1 MPYYRYQYHPQP
13 GCGGCLL
20 IAALLI
26 LLSGGAPLL
35 FNLLG
40 FFVLTALFLVFLL
53 WAGFWIFSWYI
64 RRRVS
69 EYEKAQTE
77 ERNNFVFLL
86 IHILVQIARFDG
98 QVTRAELQTI
108 TNFFRVNLRYGQEEM
123 YWVQEIIKDAQ
134 ASDASLDDLLATFRG
149 SFGYE
154 PRLILVE
161 LVYQVLFSNDHVSD
175 RDLELA
181 RNIADYLDI
190 SYDDQQTIR
199 AKYLHRQRKSI
210 NREEEYYEVLGLEPG
225 ASFEEIKKAY
235 RELSQKYHPDKVSNL
250 GEEFKKVA
258 EEKMKEIN
266 GAYQYFKEKY
276 NQR

>member
-20 IAALLI
+20 IAVLLI
-26 LLSGGAPLL
+26 LITGGAPLL

-40 FFVLTALFLVFLL
+40 FFVLSALFLVFLL
-53 WAGFWIFSWYI
+53 WAGLWGFSWHI

-69 EYEKAQTE
+69 EYENTQTE
-77 ERNNFVFLL
+77 ERNNFVSLL
-86 IHILVQIARFDG
+86 IHILVKIARFDG

-108 TNFFRVNLRYGQEEM
+108 SNFFRINLRYGQEEM
-123 YWVQEIIKDAQ
+123 HWVKELIKDAQ
-134 ASDASLDDLLATFRG
+134 ASDASLDDLLAMFRD

-154 PRLILVE
+154 PRLILLE
-161 LVYQVLFSNDHVSD
+161 LVYQVLFSNDRVSD

-181 RNIADYLDI
+181 GKIADYLNI
-190 SYDDQQTIR
+190 SYYDQQTIR
-199 AKYLHRQRKSI
+199 ARYIHRQKKSVD
-210 NREEEYYEVLGLEPG
+210 REQEYYEILGLKPG
-225 ASFEEIKKAY
+225 VSFEEIKKAY
-235 RELSQKYHPDKVSNL
+235 RKLSLKYHPDKVSGL
-250 GEEFKKVA
+250 GEEFKNIA

-276 NQR
+276 NQG

>member
-20 IAALLI
+20 IVVLLI

-35 FNLLG
+35 LNMLG
-40 FFVLTALFLVFLL
+40 FFVLTGLFLVFLL
-53 WAGFWIFSWYI
+53 WAGFWGFSWYI

-69 EYEKAQTE
+69 EYEKTQTE
-77 ERNNFVFLL
+77 ERNRFVSLL
-86 IHILVQIARFDG
+86 THILVRIARFDG

-108 TNFFRVNLRYGQEEM
+108 KNFFRVNLRYSHEEM
-123 YWVQEIIKDAQ
+123 FWVQELIKDAQ
-134 ASDASLDDLLATFRG
+134 ASETSLDDLLVMFRD

-161 LVYQVLFSNDHVSD
+161 LVYQVLFSNEHVSD

-181 RNIADYLDI
+181 RNIADYLDLS
-190 SYDDQQTIR
+190 SYDQQTIR
-199 AKYLHRQRKSI
+199 ARYIHRQRRSI
-210 NREEEYYEVLGLEPG
+210 NREQEYYEVLGLAPG

-235 RELSQKYHPDKVSNL
+235 RKLSLKYHPDKVSNL
-250 GEEFKKVA
+250 GEEFKNIA

-266 GAYQYFKEKY
+266 GAYQHFKEKY
-276 NQR
+276 NRS

>member
-40 FFVLTALFLVFLL
+40 FFVLTGLFLVFLL
-53 WAGFWIFSWYI
+53 WAGLWIFSWYI

-77 ERNNFVFLL
+77 ERNNFVSLL
-86 IHILVQIARFDG
+86 IHILVRIARFDG

-134 ASDASLDDLLATFRG
+134 ASDASLDDLLATFRE

-161 LVYQVLFSNDHVSD
+161 LVYQVLFSNDYVSD

-190 SYDDQQTIR
+190 SHYDQQTIR
-199 AKYLHRQRKSI
+199 AKYLHRQKKSI
-210 NREEEYYEVLGLEPG
+210 NREQEYYEVLGLEPG
-225 ASFEEIKKAY
+225 ASFEEIKRAY
-235 RELSQKYHPDKVSNL
+235 RKLSLKYHPDKVSNL
-250 GEEFKKVA
+250 GDEFKNIA